1 MGKLTSVPAS
11 LRLAIFVGHFI
22 KHFLIIQSLNL
33 FINLINIFKCVR
45 KICELAGWIAM
56 AAAFH
61 NNPNI
66 NFMTD
71 NVALT
76 CILIIR
82 IIYLIV
88 FVIGSVVSFLFLLV
102 AFSDRTYGLA
112 LPVSYLL

>member
-1 MGKLTSVPAS
+1 
-11 LRLAIFVGHFI
+11 
-22 KHFLIIQSLNL
+22 
-33 FINLINIFKCVR
+33 
-45 KICELAGWIAM
+45 M

-88 FVIGSVVSFLFLLV
+88 FVIGSVVSFVFLLV
-102 AFSDRTYGLA
+102 AYSDRTYGLA
-112 LPVSYLL
+112 LPVSYNLILLISLLNSLNSLKSHLFFQHSFSKQKNLNKLFSLSFFFKWVLSRAEQLFLLLR